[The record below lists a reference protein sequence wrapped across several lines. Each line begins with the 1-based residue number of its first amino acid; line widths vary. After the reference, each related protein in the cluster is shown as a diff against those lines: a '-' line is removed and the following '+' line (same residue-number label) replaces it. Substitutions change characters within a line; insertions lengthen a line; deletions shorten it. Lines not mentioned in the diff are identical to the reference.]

1 MTTTARATSKWAM
14 SLTRSTLGLL
24 VEDRLRQLTE
34 EDNDSTISRRSDMLG
49 RRWPPSERPPLC
61 SRPST
66 PTLLLGIEAG
76 QADRDL

>member
-34 EDNDSTISRRSDMLG
+34 EDDDSDEQ
-49 RRWPPSERPPLC
+49 SE
-61 SRPST
+61 
-66 PTLLLGIEAG
+66 E
-76 QADRDL
+76 